1 MSTFMQAHQNLS
13 ASGKSANVEIVDD
26 FDLHAI
32 PQSRSNKV
40 NDQLLHQFEQ
50 GLLNQHKSATAGA
63 ISSQCGRSAVVAG
76 GSTVSDNVRNH

>member
-13 ASGKSANVEIVDD
+13 ASGRSPNLEIVDD

-32 PQSRSNKV
+32 PQSKSSRV

-63 ISSQCGRSAVVAG
+63 IGSQCGRSVVVAG
-76 GSTVSDNVRNH
+76 GGTISDNVRNH